1 MPSNYWSKVLDNRIS
16 RRRGLTVAGAGVMSA
31 AFLAACGGSDSGN
44 SANDAPDKASLVT
57 KPEDTAKQAKKG
69 GILKE
74 RLLGDAPTMD
84 VQQPISPLNRT
95 ARHVYNTLVR
105 PKRNYL
111 DETNFDVEPDLA
123 ESWEVSPDGLTIN
136 MKLRANAK
144 WHNKAPVN
152 GRAVDASDVIFSWNR
167 YSQSAPLRALVAN
180 SSNPQA
186 PVLSMTATD
195 PRTVSIKLKEPVVYL
210 LQLLASY
217 GSFTGNVVIIP
228 KEVESGFDIRRDM
241 IGTGPFYLDNYTPSV
256 SYTLKRND
264 AYWDANANLVD
275 QINYPIVTEY
285 AAVLSQLKAGNIHL
299 FDPAGGLRGE
309 DIFQLKKD
317 DPRLQIY
324 AVDLETKSTVM
335 TFGQLPASGNA
346 FADERVR
353 QAYSMSWDRN
363 TWIDAFFNVP
373 ALESG
378 GLPVNAK
385 WNSAL
390 PADFGDAWLDPQ
402 GKDFGENAKYY
413 QYNVAE
419 AKKLLAAAG
428 HANGVNVKSNRITT
442 NLIANLSRYAEALE
456 GMAAEA
462 GFKTTINA
470 IDYNTE
476 YIPQVRDA
484 NGQYEGVGFHT
495 VTGTTPWRIHP
506 ASALASEY
514 WSKAG
519 ATFKGFSTSG
529 KNDKAGDPAV
539 DSIIEKLRLEKDASK
554 RKSMMGDLQKDLAKK
569 MYGLI
574 NPGSATEFAVAW
586 PALRNYQVY
595 RVVGNS
601 PWGAYSQWIDDTKA
615 PNGNS

>member
-1 MPSNYWSKVLDNRIS
+1 MINVYLFPVRGTIRKLLNNKTEEGTIALPSNYWSRVLDNRIS

-31 AFLAACGGSDSGN
+31 AFLAACGGSDSGGN
-44 SANDAPDKASLVT
+44 SGNDTKDKASLVT
-57 KPEDTAKQAKKG
+57 KPEDTVKQAKKG
-69 GILKE
+69 GILKD

-111 DETNFDVEPDLA
+111 DETNFDIEPDFA
-123 ESWEVSPDGLTIN
+123 ESWEVSPDGLTIT

-152 GRAVDASDVIFSWNR
+152 GRAVDASDVHL
-167 YSQSAPLRALVAN
+167 QLEPLRPERSAARPGRQLVQPAGARAQHDGDGRADDLG
-180 SSNPQA
+180 QA
-186 PVLSMTATD
+186 QGA
-195 PRTVSIKLKEPVVYL
+195 VVYV
-210 LQLLASY
+210 LQLLASF

-256 SYTLKRND
+256 
-264 AYWDANANLVD
+264 
-275 QINYPIVTEY
+275 
-285 AAVLSQLKAGNIHL
+285 VLHSQAQRRLLG
-299 FDPAGGLRGE
+299 RE
-309 DIFQLKKD
+309 RQ
-317 DPRLQIY
+317 PRRP
-324 AVDLETKSTVM
+324 D
-335 TFGQLPASGNA
+335 QLPDRHRERGGAVPAQGRQHPPLRPGRRPARRGHLPAQEGRPAAQHLRRRPRDEVDRHDLRPAAGSGNA
-346 FADERVR
+346 VRRRARAPGVLDVLGPQDLGRRLLQRPGPRVR
-353 QAYSMSWDRN
+353 R
-363 TWIDAFFNVP
+363 P
-373 ALESG
+373 ARRTPSG
-378 GLPVNAK
+378 TQPCPPT
-385 WNSAL
+385 SAT
-390 PADFGDAWLDPQ
+390 AWLDPQ
-402 GKDFGENAKYY
+402 GKDFGHNAKYY

-529 KNDKAGDPAV
+529 KNDKSGDPAV
-539 DSIIEKLRLEKDASK
+539 DSIIEKLRLEKDGNK
-554 RKSMMGDLQKDLAKK
+554 RKSMMQDLQQDLAK
-569 MYGLI
+569 
-574 NPGSATEFAVAW
+574 
-586 PALRNYQVY
+586 
-595 RVVGNS
+595 
-601 PWGAYSQWIDDTKA
+601 
-615 PNGNS
+615 

>member
-1 MPSNYWSKVLDNRIS
+1 M
-16 RRRGLTVAGAGVMSA
+16 
-31 AFLAACGGSDSGN
+31 
-44 SANDAPDKASLVT
+44 
-57 KPEDTAKQAKKG
+57 
-69 GILKE
+69 
-74 RLLGDAPTMD
+74 
-84 VQQPISPLNRT
+84 
-95 ARHVYNTLVR
+95 
-105 PKRNYL
+105 
-111 DETNFDVEPDLA
+111 
-123 ESWEVSPDGLTIN
+123 
-136 MKLRANAK
+136 
-144 WHNKAPVN
+144 
-152 GRAVDASDVIFSWNR
+152 
-167 YSQSAPLRALVAN
+167 
-180 SSNPQA
+180 
-186 PVLSMTATD
+186 
-195 PRTVSIKLKEPVVYL
+195 
-210 LQLLASY
+210 
-217 GSFTGNVVIIP
+217 
-228 KEVESGFDIRRDM
+228 
-241 IGTGPFYLDNYTPSV
+241 
-256 SYTLKRND
+256 
-264 AYWDANANLVD
+264 
-275 QINYPIVTEY
+275 
-285 AAVLSQLKAGNIHL
+285 
-299 FDPAGGLRGE
+299 
-309 DIFQLKKD
+309 
-317 DPRLQIY
+317 
-324 AVDLETKSTVM
+324 DLETKSTVM

-353 QAYSMSWDRN
+353 QAYSMSWDRK
-363 TWIDAFFNVP
+363 TWVDAFFNAP

-390 PADFGDAWLDPQ
+390 PADFGGDAWLDPQ

-519 ATFKGFSTSG
+519 ATFKGFSASG
-529 KNDKAGDPAV
+529 KNDKSGDPAV
-539 DSIIEKLRLEKDASK
+539 DSIIEKLRLEKDGSK
-554 RKSMMGDLQKDLAKK
+554 RKSMMADLQKDLAKK

-601 PWGAYSQWIDDTKA
+601 PWAAYSQWIDDTKA
-615 PNGNS
+615 PLSNS